1 MDKLKFISSERY
13 YEGIVIEVTDGSV
26 AIDLKGRM
34 GQLRLPKRMIICE
47 NELKE
52 GQEVGFLM
60 TYPEVVNE
68 EIDQIYLKSAKDQLN
83 KRINSGNII

>member
-13 YEGIVIEVTDGSV
+13 YEGIVIELTDCSV
-26 AIDLKGRM
+26 VIDLKGRM
-34 GQLRLPKRMIICE
+34 GQLKLPRRMVICE

-60 TYPEVVNE
+60 TYPEVINE
-68 EIDQIYLKSAKDQLN
+68 EIDENYLRSAKDQLN
-83 KRINSGNII
+83 KIRNSER

>member
-13 YEGIVIEVTDGSV
+13 YEGIIVELTDGSV
-26 AIDLKGRM
+26 IIDLKGRM
-34 GQLRLPKRMIICE
+34 GQLRLPRRMVICD

-68 EIDQIYLKSAKDQLN
+68 EIQENYLKSAKEQLN
-83 KRINSGNII
+83 KRLDS